1 MGLFGGISK
10 ALFGDSTK
18 DSMKTLNRTG
28 AQMQGIYQPYIDYGN
43 RAMPTLEDQYSK
55 LLNNPQALYSML
67 AGGYEQSPGY
77 GYRMQAMQNAANQA
91 ASAGGMLGTNQ
102 HQMNSMNAASGIA
115 GEDFNNYL
123 STMLGLYGTGLE
135 GTQNQFNTGA
145 NMAQGLAGNMGALGQ
160 TRANL
165 QYQGQNSN
173 NQMLAGLGGAAMTAF
188 SPMNM
193 AISKMLQGQ
202 MGGGDGS
209 SISQYGNRA
218 RFGVG
223 GGY

>member
-18 DSMKTLNRTG
+18 DSMKTLQRTG

-43 RAMPTLEDQYSK
+43 RAMPTLEEQYSK

-67 AGGYEQSPGY
+67 SSGYQESPGY
-77 GYRMQAMQNAANQA
+77 SYRMQAMQNAANQA

-102 HQMNSMNAASGIA
+102 HQMNAMNAAHGIA

-145 NMAQGLAGNMGALGQ
+145 NMAQGLAGNMGSLGQ
-160 TRANL
+160 ARANL
-165 QYQGQNSN
+165 QYTGQQNN

-193 AISKMLQGQ
+193 AIANMLK
-202 MGGGDGS
+202 
-209 SISQYGNRA
+209 SQYSGGNKA
-218 RFGVG
+218 QFGVG